1 MIHLMN
7 AKYESIDGK
16 SRRSSCF
23 SRLFLVLIALILVT
37 IVMYL
42 HSNWTHV
49 LDKAQYEEEE
59 ERANS
64 TVLQVE
70 TSVES

>member
-1 MIHLMN
+1 MN

-23 SRLFLVLIALILVT
+23 SRSFLVLIALILVT
-37 IVMYL
+37 IVIIVMYL
-42 HSNWTHV
+42 HSDWTHV
-49 LDKAQYEEEE
+49 PDNAQYEEEE